1 LTEIDGDVGFEFL
14 YDNFFKKDMNKK
26 SILCVLF
33 AIFMT
38 VIVFF
43 GFVVKAQDNSLSLD
57 LRASAGGDKNVAV
70 GKKVVFDASKTTDN
84 RNSAYIGYYWDFGDG
99 TYSEGRE
106 VIHSYNLPGEYK
118 VVLNVNN
125 GYETD
130 KDEITVNV
138 YKDLVLLVADK
149 TPTSDQ
155 IRDLKRDAARN
166 QALLVAIIN
175 RQGEADYVIEGALSN
190 ALLEA
195 KEDVQNADI
204 LILWTSGSLGLNAM
218 SKFAQSAGNL
228 ADFRM
233 DQKGIVSAGKNV
245 KSNARIAQS
254 TYDVLKPEY
263 ILLVKDSYLNSVI
276 SSHNSDDLLSKVQSD
291 NAEHTLI
298 GKHSERAVTK
308 LGATNFLSYSINY
321 LINRGVAIDNLF
333 LLLMLP
339 IIATLIAFLRQILG
353 IKTFG
358 IYTPTII
365 TLCFISTGLKYGLT
379 IFIVILLVATVL
391 RFLLRKF
398 KLLYLPR
405 MAIVLCV
412 VALVL
417 LFLFMVGAYFNKT
430 GMITLSILPI
440 LVLIIMVEKFI
451 AVQIEKGGITAILLS
466 LETILVSVVCYWIVN
481 WEWFK
486 TLILSYPELVLLT
499 IVANVALGKWTGL
512 RLSEYF
518 RFKALLKKNS
528 KS

>member
-1 LTEIDGDVGFEFL
+1 MKKNKFL
-14 YDNFFKKDMNKK
+14 FVV
-26 SILCVLF
+26 I
-33 AIFMT
+33 AIF
-38 VIVFF
+38 VAVFLSF
-43 GFVVKAQDNSLSLD
+43 GFVAKAQDEPLSLE

-70 GKKVVFDASKTTDN
+70 DKKIVFDASKTTDTSSSEFVN
-84 RNSAYIGYYWDFGDG
+84 YSWDFGDG
-99 TYSEGRE
+99 TFSDGKD

-118 VVLNVNN
+118 VILTVNN
-125 GYETD
+125 GFATD

-138 YKDLVLLVADK
+138 YKDLVVLVADK

-155 IRDLKRDAARN
+155 LRDLKREAARN
-166 QALLVAIIN
+166 QVLLVTIVN
-175 RQGEADYVIEGALSN
+175 KQGEADYVIEGVLSN

-195 KEDVQNADI
+195 KEDVQNSDI
-204 LILWTSGSLGLNAM
+204 IILWTSGSLGLNAM

-245 KSNARIAQS
+245 RSNARIAQS

-263 ILLVKDSYLNSVI
+263 ILLVKDNYLNSVI
-276 SSHNSDDLLSKVQSD
+276 SSHNSNDLLSKVQSD
-291 NAEHTLI
+291 NSEHTLI

-308 LGATNFLSYSINY
+308 LGITNFLSYLINY
-321 LINRGVAIDNLF
+321 LINKGVAIDNLF

-365 TLCFISTGLKYGLT
+365 TLSFIATGLKYGLT
-379 IFIVILLVATVL
+379 IFVIILLVATLL
-391 RFLLRKF
+391 RFLLRRF

-417 LFLFMVGAYFNKT
+417 LLLFMIGAYFDRT
-430 GMITLSILPI
+430 GMISLSILPI

-451 AVQIEKGGITAILLS
+451 AVQIEKGGTTAVLLS
-466 LETILVSVVCYWIVN
+466 LETILVSVICYWIVN

-499 IVANVALGKWTGL
+499 IVINIVLGKWTGL

-518 RFKALLKKNS
+518 RFKSLLKKS
-528 KS
+528 KT

>member
-1 LTEIDGDVGFEFL
+1 MKKNRIILLIFAFFLTVSFCFSAKAQQ
-14 YDNFFKKDMNKK
+14 DNF
-26 SILCVLF
+26 
-33 AIFMT
+33 
-38 VIVFF
+38 
-43 GFVVKAQDNSLSLD
+43 LSLE
-57 LRASAGGDKNVAV
+57 LRSSAGGDKNVAV
-70 GKKVVFDASKTTDN
+70 GKKVVFDASKTTDF
-84 RNSAYIGYYWDFGDG
+84 RNSGYLGYRWDFGDG
-99 TYSEGRE
+99 GYSEGKE
-106 VIHSYNLPGEYK
+106 AIHSYSLPGEYK
-118 VVLNVNN
+118 VILTVNN

-155 IRDLKRDAARN
+155 IKDLKREAVRN
-166 QALLVAIIN
+166 QVLLVTIMN
-175 RQGEADYVIEGALSN
+175 RQGEADYVVEGVLSN

-204 LILWTSGSLGLNAM
+204 VILWTSGSLGLNAM

-263 ILLVKDSYLNSVI
+263 ILLVKDNYLNSVI
-276 SSHNSDDLLSKVQSD
+276 SSRNSGDLLSLAQAD

-308 LGATNFLSYSINY
+308 LGITNFLSYSINY
-321 LINRGVAIDNLF
+321 LINKGVAIDNLF

-365 TLCFISTGLKYGLT
+365 TLCFIATGLKYGLT
-379 IFIVILLVATVL
+379 IFIIILLVATAL
-391 RFLLRKF
+391 RFILRRF

-417 LFLFMVGAYFNKT
+417 LLLFMLGGYLNKT

-451 AVQIEKGGITAILLS
+451 AVQIEKGGTTAILLS
-466 LETILVSVVCYWIVN
+466 LETILVSVICYWIVN

-499 IVANVALGKWTGL
+499 IVINIVLGKWTGL
-512 RLSEYF
+512 RLSEYI

>member
-1 LTEIDGDVGFEFL
+1 MLIFGENEKL
-14 YDNFFKKDMNKK
+14 KKVMNKNK
-26 SILCVLF
+26 ILSVVF
-33 AIFMT
+33 AIFTM
-38 VIVFF
+38 VFLCF
-43 GFVVKAQDNSLSLD
+43 GFVANAQFDSLSLE

-70 GKKVVFDASKTTDN
+70 DKKIVFDASKTTDT
-84 RNSAYIGYYWDFGDG
+84 RESEFIEYFWDFGDG
-99 TYSEGRE
+99 TFADGKE
-106 VIHSYNLPGEYK
+106 VIHSYSLPGEYK
-118 VVLNVNN
+118 VTLTVNN
-125 GYETD
+125 GVESD
-130 KDEITVNV
+130 KDEVTVNV
-138 YKDLVLLVADK
+138 YKDLILLVADK

-155 IRDLKRDAARN
+155 LRDLKREASRN
-166 QALLVAIIN
+166 QVLLVTILN
-175 RQGEADYVIEGALSN
+175 KQGEADYVTEGALSN

-204 LILWTSGSLGLNAM
+204 IILWTSGSLGLNAM

-263 ILLVKDSYLNSVI
+263 ILLVKDNYLNSVI
-276 SSHNSDDLLSKVQSD
+276 SSHNSGDLLSKVQSD
-291 NAEHTLI
+291 NSEHTLI

-308 LGATNFLSYSINY
+308 LGVTNFLSYSINY
-321 LINRGVAIDNLF
+321 LINKGVAIDNLF

-365 TLCFISTGLKYGLT
+365 TLCFIATGLKYGLT
-379 IFIVILLVATVL
+379 IFIIILLVASAL
-391 RFLLRKF
+391 RFLLRRF

-417 LFLFMVGAYFNKT
+417 LLLFMVGAYFNRT

-451 AVQIEKGGITAILLS
+451 AVQIEKGGTTAILLS
-466 LETILVSVVCYWIVN
+466 LETILVSVICYWIVN

-499 IVANVALGKWTGL
+499 IIINIALGKWTGL

-518 RFKALLKKNS
+518 RFKSLLKKS